1 MRPDRAHGR
10 ALPPVVETWQTTG
23 LVDSEAIP
31 AASDG
36 DEIERRVVAAL
47 DGLGVPYE
55 LHRIDPAFAD
65 TAAYCEQYGSLPEQA
80 ANTIIVASKREPR
93 QYAACVVK
101 ATRRLDGNHTVRRL
115 MNASRISFASAE
127 ETRALTGMMIGGV
140 TVLALPP
147 ELPVYVDETLMDLPW
162 IVLGGGS
169 RSLKVK
175 TSPEVFRRMPAASV
189 VSGLSQP
196 I

>member
-1 MRPDRAHGR
+1 MGP
-10 ALPPVVETWQTTG
+10 ETVPESANG
-23 LVDSEAIP
+23 
-31 AASDG
+31 G

-47 DGLGVPYE
+47 DGTGVPYE

-65 TAAYCEQYGSLPEQA
+65 TAAYCEKYGSLPDHA
-80 ANTIIVASKREPR
+80 ANTIIVGSKKEPR

-101 ATRRLDGNHTVRRL
+101 ATRRLDGNHMVRRL
-115 MNASRISFASAE
+115 MGASRISFASAE
-127 ETRALTGMMIGGV
+127 ETRELTGMMIGGV

-147 ELPVYVDETLMDLPW
+147 DLPIYVDETLMALPW
-162 IVLGGGS
+162 IILGGGS

-175 TSPEVFRRMPAASV
+175 VSPEVFRTLPGATV
-189 VSGLSQP
+189 VTGLSNP

>member
-1 MRPDRAHGR
+1 MG
-10 ALPPVVETWQTTG
+10 
-23 LVDSEAIP
+23 
-31 AASDG
+31 G
-36 DEIERRVVAAL
+36 DEIERRVIAML

-65 TAAYCEQYGSLPEQA
+65 TAAYCERYGSSPEHA
-80 ANTIIVASKREPR
+80 ANTIIVASKKEPK

-115 MNASRISFASAE
+115 MNTPRISFASAE
-127 ETRALTGMMIGGV
+127 ETRAVTGMMIGGV

-147 ELPVYVDETLMDLPW
+147 ELPIYVDDTLMDLPW
-162 IVLGGGS
+162 IILGGGS
-169 RSLKVK
+169 RSLKIRI
-175 TSPEVFRRMPAASV
+175 SPEVFRKLPGATV
-189 VSGLSQP
+189 VAGLSNA

>member
-1 MRPDRAHGR
+1 VSAAGPLPLLRESWHTTSLVQIDTTRDTPDG
-10 ALPPVVETWQTTG
+10 
-23 LVDSEAIP
+23 
-31 AASDG
+31 G
-36 DEIERRVVAAL
+36 DEIERRVVAVL

-65 TAAYCEQYGSLPEQA
+65 TAAYCERYGSSLEHA
-80 ANTIIVASKREPR
+80 ANTIIVASKKEPR

-115 MNASRISFASAE
+115 MAASRISFASAE
-127 ETRALTGMMIGGV
+127 DTRALTGMMIGGV

-147 ELPVYVDETLMDLPW
+147 ELSIYVDETLMDLPW
-162 IVLGGGS
+162 IILGGGS
-169 RSLKVK
+169 RSCKIKV
-175 TSPEVFRRMPAASV
+175 SPEIFRKIPAAV
-189 VSGLSQP
+189 VVPDLSNP